1 MLFCSKHLCI
11 TAYGNCI
18 IVICPFFRDVNGKE
32 KVTWPEFDLH
42 HRKYLELDLN
52 IREKRNFMGS
62 RMKFWIEDVPKMLKD
77 SGDSTFKSPSGCLF
91 YLANVL
97 FIYYIFN

>member
-1 MLFCSKHLCI
+1 MWELYCSNLS
-11 TAYGNCI
+11 
-18 IVICPFFRDVNGKE
+18 FFRDVNGKE
-32 KVTWPEFDLH
+32 KATWPEFDLH
-42 HRKYLELDLN
+42 HKTYLELDLN

-62 RMKFWIEDVPKMLKD
+62 RMKFWTEDVPKMLKD